1 MMIKNYTTTIAA
13 IKTVSEIEEMLV
25 EHGAKG
31 IIKLYGDNGIVE
43 AVMFSINTKHGEI
56 GFKLPCEFRKLQKK
70 LTELRNQQ
78 KITISWAKV
87 RDFTHAQN
95 VGWRIIKDWIQ
106 VQLSFIQ
113 IGLVEFDQVFLPY
126 AYSQVTNKTFYE
138 SLKDEGF
145 KYLLGE
151 EK

>member
-1 MMIKNYTTTIAA
+1 MIKNYSTKVVAINTIA
-13 IKTVSEIEEMLV
+13 EIETLLV
-25 EHGAKG
+25 KHGAKG
-31 IIKLYGDNGIVE
+31 IMKQYDNGIVI

-56 GFKLPCEFRKLQKK
+56 GFKLPCEFKKLQKK
-70 LTELRNQQ
+70 LNELRNQQ

-95 VGWRIIKDWIQ
+95 VGWRIIKDWIE
-106 VQLSFIQ
+106 VQLAFVQ

-126 AYSQVTNKTFYE
+126 AYNQVSKKTFYE
-138 SLKDEGF
+138 SLKDDGF

>member
-1 MMIKNYTTTIAA
+1 MIKNYSTKVAAIGTIA
-13 IKTVSEIEEMLV
+13 EIEIMLV
-25 EHGAKG
+25 KHGAKG
-31 IIKLYGDNGIVE
+31 IMKQYDNGIVV

-56 GFKLPCEFRKLQKK
+56 GFKLPCEFKKLQKK

-95 VGWRIIKDWIQ
+95 VGWRIIKDWIE
-106 VQLSFIQ
+106 VQLAFVQ

-126 AYSQVTNKTFYE
+126 AYNQVTKKTFYE
-138 SLKDEGF
+138 SLKDDGF